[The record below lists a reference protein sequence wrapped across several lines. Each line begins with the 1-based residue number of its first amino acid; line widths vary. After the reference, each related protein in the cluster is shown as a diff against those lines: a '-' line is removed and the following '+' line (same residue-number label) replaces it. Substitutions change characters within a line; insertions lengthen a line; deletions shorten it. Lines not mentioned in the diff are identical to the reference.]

1 MSGLAYMSNGTGGFT
16 VVGAD
21 AVAEMQDK
29 GWQVDRI
36 VEVETAPKKPAPKK
50 RAPAKKKAK
59 AED

>member
-1 MSGLAYMSNGTGGFT
+1 MAGLAYMSNGTGGTT

-21 AVAEMQDK
+21 AVADMQEK
-29 GWQVDRI
+29 GWHLDRM
-36 VEVETAPKKPAPKK
+36 VEVETAPVKPAPKK